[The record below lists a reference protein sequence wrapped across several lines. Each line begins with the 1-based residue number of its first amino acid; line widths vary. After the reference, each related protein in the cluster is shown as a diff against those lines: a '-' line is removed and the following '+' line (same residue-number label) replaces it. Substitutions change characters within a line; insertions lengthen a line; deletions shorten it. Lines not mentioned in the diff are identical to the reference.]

1 MKNLNKNK
9 IRSNQKITEHIL
21 KGDKIQK
28 TKTRLIDFMSIY
40 QKETTEYILLPHN
53 YFNSIISGF

>member
-40 QKETTEYILLPHN
+40 
-53 YFNSIISGF
+53 